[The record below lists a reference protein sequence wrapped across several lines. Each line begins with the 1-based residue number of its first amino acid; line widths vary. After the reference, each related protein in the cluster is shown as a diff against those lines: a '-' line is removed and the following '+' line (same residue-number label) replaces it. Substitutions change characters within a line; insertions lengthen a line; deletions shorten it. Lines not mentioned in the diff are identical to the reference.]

1 MLPYADGFRQLLEYQ
16 EQRGGLVLFKLRIDY
31 DSQPARLFVHDAA
44 HPTGQP
50 ILEIP
55 EMKVFSA
62 WAQAGYIDATSGGLN
77 PPGTNF
83 KFTERGLEV
92 GKP

>member
-1 MLPYADGFRQLLEYQ
+1 
-16 EQRGGLVLFKLRIDY
+16 
-31 DSQPARLFVHDAA
+31 
-44 HPTGQP
+44 
-50 ILEIP
+50 LEIP